1 MEFRN
6 NARSLVKALEDP
18 RVQYDDQKL
27 KEEIELEYILQKMR
41 EEAGLSQAEVA
52 KRLGVTPP
60 AISRLEK
67 KPTHASFKT
76 LKRYALAC
84 GFSLYFYY
92 R

>member
-1 MEFRN
+1 MDCRKH
-6 NARSLVKALEDP
+6 ARSRVKALEDP
-18 RVQYDDQKL
+18 RVHYDAQEL
-27 KEEIELEYILQKMR
+27 KEDVELDYILQKMR